1 MQTNRKNIILAIGI
15 LVAGIFLGWLFFG
28 GSEAAQDEHD
38 HTAGAEAEVWTC
50 SMHPQIRQPEPGQ
63 CPICGMDLIPL
74 SEDEGGLD
82 SDMFQMSEDAMK
94 LANVRTMTVGGG
106 ETAKELRLNGKVV
119 VDERNDYTQTVHIPG
134 RIEKLMVNFTGE
146 KVERGQTL
154 AMIYSPQLVTA
165 QAELLQAQEIKESQP
180 ELFRAA
186 KQKLRNW
193 KISDPQIEKMLAEGE
208 PIERF
213 PIRSDVSGVVTEL
226 MAEPGDHL
234 EQGMPIY
241 QIANLDK
248 LWIQFDLYESDLNW
262 VEEGSKVEYTVKSLP
277 GKSFEG
283 EISFVD
289 PLLNDNTRV
298 ATARIEVPNK
308 DRKLKPGMFV
318 SGVVENQLDSP
329 SEERI
334 VIPESAV
341 LWTGERSVVYVKT
354 DMEKGAGFEL
364 REVNLGP
371 ALADS
376 YVVESGLKPGEQIVV
391 NGTFTVDAAVQLA
404 GKPSMMNPN
413 MGQEEVDISEEDRSA
428 LQPLFSNYMELK
440 DALVN
445 DDLDKAKA
453 EGKEL
458 QQAIDGLQV
467 SALSEEVEA
476 LLKINAPKLQ
486 SVTQRLVNA
495 GSIAAVRNEFIALSN
510 TMINLAVSTR
520 PMEGM
525 YIQHCPMA
533 NNNQGADWLSMSS
546 EVRNPYYGEAM
557 LTCGEVTKSL
567 N

>member
-1 MQTNRKNIILAIGI
+1 M
-15 LVAGIFLGWLFFG
+15 GIFLGWLFFG
-28 GSEAAQDEHD
+28 GNETAGDEHD
-38 HTAGAEAEVWTC
+38 HSAVSDSEAETWTC

-82 SDMFQMSEDAMK
+82 SDMFRMSEDAMK
-94 LANVRTMTVGGG
+94 LANISTMTVGGG
-106 ETAKELRLNGKVV
+106 EMGKELRLNGKVV

-146 KVERGQTL
+146 KVSRGQTL
-154 AMIYSPQLVTA
+154 ATIYSPELVTA

-180 ELFRAA
+180 ELFAAA

-193 KISDPQIEKMLAEGE
+193 KISDAQIDKMLAEGE
-208 PIERF
+208 PIQRF
-213 PIRSDVSGVVTEL
+213 SIRADVSGVVTEL

-241 QIANLDK
+241 QIANLDQ

-262 VEEGSKVEYTVKSLP
+262 VEEGSTVEYTVKSIP
-277 GKSFEG
+277 GETFEG
-283 EISFVD
+283 KISFVD

-298 ATARIEVPNK
+298 ATARIEVSNK
-308 DRKLKPGMFV
+308 DGKFKPGMFV
-318 SGVVENQLDSP
+318 SGVVENQLESTGED
-329 SEERI
+329 RI

-354 DMEKGAGFEL
+354 EMDKGAGFEM
-364 REVNLGP
+364 REVKLGP

-376 YVVESGLKPGEQIVV
+376 YIVESGLKPGEQIVV

-413 MGQEEVDISEEDRSA
+413 IGNQALEVSEEEKSV
-428 LQPLFSNYMELK
+428 LQPLFSNYLELK

-445 DDLDKAKA
+445 DDFQKAKS

-458 QQAIDGLQV
+458 QQAIDQV
-467 SALSEEVEA
+467 KVAALSDEVNSV
-476 LLKINAPKLQ
+476 LKISIPKLQ
-486 SVTQRLVNA
+486 MVTDRLVNA
-495 GSIAAVRNEFIALSN
+495 TSIDAARQEFIGLSN
-510 TMINLAVSTR
+510 TMIDLAQSTK
-520 PMEGM
+520 PMDGM

-533 NNNQGADWLSMSS
+533 NSNQGADWLSLST
-546 EVRNPYYGEAM
+546 EVKNPYYGASM
-557 LTCGEVTKSL
+557 LSCGEVKDKI
-567 N
+567 

>member
-1 MQTNRKNIILAIGI
+1 MKTNRKNIFLAIGV
-15 LVAGIFLGWLFFG
+15 LVLGIFLGWLFFG
-28 GSEAAQDEHD
+28 GNETAGDEHD
-38 HTAGAEAEVWTC
+38 HSAVSEAEIWTC

-74 SEDEGGLD
+74 AEDEGGLD
-82 SDMFQMSEDAMK
+82 SDMFRMSEDAMK
-94 LANVRTMTVGGG
+94 LANISTMTVGGG
-106 ETAKELRLNGKVV
+106 QMAKEMRLNGKVV

-146 KVERGQTL
+146 KVDRGQSL
-154 AMIYSPQLVTA
+154 ATIYSPQLVTA

-180 ELFRAA
+180 ELFAAA

-193 KISDPQIEKMLAEGE
+193 KISDAQIDRMLAEGE
-208 PIERF
+208 PIQRF
-213 PIRSDVSGVVTEL
+213 SIRADVSGVVTEL

-241 QIANLDK
+241 QIANLDQ

-262 VEEGSKVEYTVKSLP
+262 VEEGSIVEYTVKSIP
-277 GKSFEG
+277 GKTFEG
-283 EISFVD
+283 KISFVD

-298 ATARIEVPNK
+298 ATARIEVSNK
-308 DRKLKPGMFV
+308 DGKLKPGMFV
-318 SGVVENQLDSP
+318 SGVVENQMESTGED
-329 SEERI
+329 RI

-354 DMEKGAGFEL
+354 EMDKGAGFEM

-376 YVVESGLKPGEQIVV
+376 YIIESGLKPGEEIVV

-413 MGQEEVDISEEDRSA
+413 IGNEGLEVSEEEKSV
-428 LQPLFSNYMELK
+428 LQPLFSNYLELK

-445 DDLDKAKA
+445 DDFQKAKS

-458 QQAIDGLQV
+458 QQAIDQV
-467 SALSEEVEA
+467 QVAALSDEVKA
-476 LLKINAPKLQ
+476 VLKINIPKLQ
-486 SVTQRLVNA
+486 SVTDRLVNA
-495 GSIAAVRNEFIALSN
+495 ASIDAARKEFISLSN
-510 TMINLAVSTR
+510 TMIDLAQSTK
-520 PMEGM
+520 PMDEM

-533 NNNQGADWLSMSS
+533 NSNQGADWLSLST
-546 EVRNPYYGEAM
+546 EVKNPYYGASM
-557 LTCGEVTKSL
+557 LSCGEVTDKI
-567 N
+567 

>member
-1 MQTNRKNIILAIGI
+1 MQTNRKNIFLAIGI

-28 GSEAAQDEHD
+28 GNGAGQDEHE
-38 HTAGAEAEVWTC
+38 HAANTEAEVWTC

-106 ETAKELRLNGKVV
+106 ESARELRLNGKVV

-180 ELFRAA
+180 ELFQAA

-193 KISDPQIEKMLAEGE
+193 KISEAQIERMLAEGE

-262 VEEGSKVEYTVKSLP
+262 VEEGSTVEYTVKSLP
-277 GKSFEG
+277 GKTFEG

-318 SGVVENQLDSP
+318 SGVVENQLDS
-329 SEERI
+329 SVEDRI

-354 DMEKGAGFEL
+354 DMDKGAGFEM
-364 REVNLGP
+364 REIILGP

-376 YVVESGLKPGEQIVV
+376 HVVESGLKQGEQIVV

-413 MGQEEVDISEEDRSA
+413 IGEEKVDVSEEDRSA
-428 LQPLFSNYMELK
+428 LQPLFSDYFELK
-440 DALVN
+440 NALVN
-445 DDLDKAKA
+445 DDLETAKA
-453 EGKEL
+453 SARQF
-458 QQAIDGLQV
+458 QQTIDQLQV
-467 SALSEEVEA
+467 SAMSDEVGS
-476 LLKINAPKLQ
+476 LLKIHFPKLQ
-486 SVTQRLVNA
+486 SVTDRLVNA
-495 GSIAAVRNEFIALSN
+495 ANIDAVRNEFIGLSN

-533 NNNQGADWLSMSS
+533 NSNQGADWLSMSS
-546 EVRNPYYGEAM
+546 EIRNPYYGASM
-557 LTCGEVTKSL
+557 LGCGEVTDQL
-567 N
+567 

>member
-1 MQTNRKNIILAIGI
+1 MKTNRKNILLAIGV
-15 LVAGIFLGWLFFG
+15 LVLGIFLGWLFFG
-28 GSEAAQDEHD
+28 GNETSREEHD
-38 HTAGAEAEVWTC
+38 HSAVSEAETWTC

-82 SDMFQMSEDAMK
+82 SDMFRMSDDAMK
-94 LANVRTMTVGGG
+94 LANISTMTVGGG
-106 ETAKELRLNGKVV
+106 EMGKELRLNGKVV

-146 KVERGQTL
+146 KVSQGQSL
-154 AMIYSPQLVTA
+154 ATIYSPQIVTA

-180 ELFRAA
+180 ELFAAA

-193 KISDPQIEKMLAEGE
+193 KISEAQIDRMLAEGE

-213 PIRSDVSGVVTEL
+213 SIRADVSGVVTEL
-226 MAEPGDHL
+226 MADPGDYL

-241 QIANLDK
+241 QIANLDQ

-262 VEEGSKVEYTVKSLP
+262 VEEGSMVKYTVKSLP
-277 GKSFEG
+277 GKTFEG
-283 EISFVD
+283 KISFVD

-298 ATARIEVPNK
+298 ATARIEVNNK
-308 DRKLKPGMFV
+308 DGKLKPGMFV
-318 SGVVENQLDSP
+318 SGIVENKLESNGED
-329 SEERI
+329 RI

-341 LWTGERSVVYVKT
+341 LWTGERSVVYIKT
-354 DMEKGAGFEL
+354 EMDKGAGFEM
-364 REVNLGP
+364 REVKLGP

-376 YVVESGLKPGEQIVV
+376 YVIESGLKPGEQIVV

-413 MGQEEVDISEEDRSA
+413 TGNEALEVSEEEKSV

-445 DDLDKAKA
+445 DDFQNVKS

-458 QQAIDGLQV
+458 RQAIDQIQV
-467 SALSEEVEA
+467 AALSDEVKA
-476 LLKINAPKLQ
+476 LLKINIPKLQ
-486 SVTQRLVNA
+486 SAADRLIKA
-495 GSIAAVRNEFIALSN
+495 ASIDAARNEFIGLSN
-510 TMINLAVSTR
+510 TMIDLAQSTR
-520 PMEGM
+520 PMDGM

-533 NNNQGADWLSMSS
+533 NSNQGADWLSLST
-546 EVRNPYYGEAM
+546 EVKNPYYGASM
-557 LTCGEVTKSL
+557 LNCGEVTEKI
-567 N
+567 